1 MGRATLSM
9 AANKLSR
16 VTHSGSIR
24 VISQRAMR
32 TASARLA
39 SFNGWTNDAVT
50 PLLLSAAGFFY
61 RGIDDQTQCISC
73 FLVISQWGAEHDPWS
88 EHQRHGPT
96 CEFINAHSNHLAD
109 GVVKIGQ
116 SLKEAPVLRADL
128 PEPLHETVMCKI
140 CYGQEMTILFR
151 PCGHLLACHSCADQL
166 TSCPI
171 CRRSILENI
180 RAYIVYQ

>member
-1 MGRATLSM
+1 METSPASRATLSM

-32 TASARLA
+32 MASARLA

-96 CEFINAHSNHLAD
+96 CEFINAHSNH
-109 GVVKIGQ
+109 
-116 SLKEAPVLRADL
+116 RN
-128 PEPLHETVMCKI
+128 
-140 CYGQEMTILFR
+140 
-151 PCGHLLACHSCADQL
+151 
-166 TSCPI
+166 
-171 CRRSILENI
+171 SILYPSFVMH
-180 RAYIVYQ
+180 YIPLILLGYYNSTRFWVVTKTFEVII